1 MITGLGVGG
10 AERLV
15 IDLAD
20 SLIELGHQ
28 VAILYL
34 TGTADLKPK
43 HSSVRIIGM
52 GVRSPYDFF
61 AVYFRCRRFLV
72 KYKPH
77 VVHSHLFH
85 ANILARLLR
94 WSVDIP
100 KLISSAHN
108 NNEGSRWRMFA
119 YRLTDRLTDIT
130 TNVSEVATQS
140 FIDRNGCRPDR
151 IRTLHNGI
159 NTRRFRFD
167 SISRDLIRKEL
178 RISPN
183 SKLIV
188 AVGRLNAAKDYP
200 NLLTAI
206 SLLRASNPFQVA
218 IVGDGPLRSELKR
231 LAVALKIS
239 NKILWLGVRDD
250 IPAVLSAA
258 DVFVLSSAWE
268 GFGLV
273 VAEAMACERVVVATD
288 CGGVKEV
295 LGDVGYLIPPK
306 QPSLLAS
313 AIMSALSLS
322 EFEAGLL
329 GTRARKR
336 VEESYSLQQAVRRW
350 IAIYEGQTSVD
361 PA

>member
-1 MITGLGVGG
+1 M
-10 AERLV
+10 
-15 IDLAD
+15 
-20 SLIELGHQ
+20 
-28 VAILYL
+28 
-34 TGTADLKPK
+34 
-43 HSSVRIIGM
+43 
-52 GVRSPYDFF
+52 
-61 AVYFRCRRFLV
+61 
-72 KYKPH
+72 
-77 VVHSHLFH
+77 
-85 ANILARLLR
+85 
-94 WSVDIP
+94 
-100 KLISSAHN
+100 
-108 NNEGSRWRMFA
+108 
-119 YRLTDRLTDIT
+119 
-130 TNVSEVATQS
+130 
-140 FIDRNGCRPDR
+140 
-151 IRTLHNGI
+151 
-159 NTRRFRFD
+159 
-167 SISRDLIRKEL
+167 IRKEL